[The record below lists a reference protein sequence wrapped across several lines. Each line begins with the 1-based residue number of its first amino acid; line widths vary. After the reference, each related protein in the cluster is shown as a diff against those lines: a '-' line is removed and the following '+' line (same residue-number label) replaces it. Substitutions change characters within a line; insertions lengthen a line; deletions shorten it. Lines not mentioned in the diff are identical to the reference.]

1 MIQYFRNCLKQTE
14 QFLPFTVSSSTAK
27 RLILYRFDRQPLEA
41 LAHADSYLSDVGVEV
56 MTRDGNLQVIGYKDV
71 KALCF
76 GAQGAPADLFT
87 SPAVFERRP
96 KTAGLWTSFVLRD
109 GDILEGVLP
118 HNLLEWPKQGYL
130 LTPPRAGAYRQ
141 RVFIPRLAV
150 RETVLRGMVGKPLQA
165 FAKKSAQPGA
175 VDADRQLSMFD

>member
-1 MIQYFRNCLKQTE
+1 M
-14 QFLPFTVSSSTAK
+14 SSSTTK
-27 RLILYRFDRQPLEA
+27 RAILYRFDRQPSESLV
-41 LAHADSYLSDVGVEV
+41 HAETYLSEVGVEI
-56 MTRDGNLQVIGYKDV
+56 MTRDGNLQSVDYTEV

-76 GAQGAPADLFT
+76 GAEGAPADLFT

-109 GDILEGVLP
+109 GDVLEGVLP

-130 LTPPRAGAYRQ
+130 LTPPRSGTYRQ

-150 RETVLRGMVGKPLQA
+150 RETVLRGMVGKPLQTV
-165 FAKKSAQPGA
+165 AKKSVQRGA
-175 VDADRQLSMFD
+175 PDTDRQLSMFD

>member
-1 MIQYFRNCLKQTE
+1 M
-14 QFLPFTVSSSTAK
+14 SSSTTK
-27 RLILYRFDRQPLEA
+27 RAILYRFDRQPSESLV
-41 LAHADSYLSDVGVEV
+41 HAETYLSEVGVEI
-56 MTRDGNLQVIGYKDV
+56 MTRDGNLQSVDYTEV

-76 GAQGAPADLFT
+76 GAEGAPADLFT

-109 GDILEGVLP
+109 GDVLEGVLP

-130 LTPPRAGAYRQ
+130 LTPPRSGTYRQ

-165 FAKKSAQPGA
+165 VAKKSVQRGA
-175 VDADRQLSMFD
+175 PDTDRQLSMFD

>member
-1 MIQYFRNCLKQTE
+1 M
-14 QFLPFTVSSSTAK
+14 SSSTTK
-27 RLILYRFDRQPLEA
+27 RAILYRFDRQPSESLV
-41 LAHADSYLSDVGVEV
+41 HAETYLSEVGVEI
-56 MTRDGNLQVIGYKDV
+56 MTRDGNLQSVDYTEV

-76 GAQGAPADLFT
+76 GAEGAPADLFT

-109 GDILEGVLP
+109 GDVLEGVLP

-130 LTPPRAGAYRQ
+130 LTPPRSGTYRQ

-150 RETVLRGMVGKPLQA
+150 RETVLRGMVGKPRQA
-165 FAKKSAQPGA
+165 FAKKNVQPGA
-175 VDADRQLSMFD
+175 ADAARQLSMFD